1 MTRPASTFPL
11 SGLLALA
18 TAGFITIL
26 TEALPAGLL
35 PQMGASLDASGA
47 MVGQLVTSYAL
58 GSLLCAIPLTAA
70 TQGVRRK
77 RLLLATIAG
86 FALVNGVTALST
98 SYLLTIAARFVAGVF
113 AGMLWALLA
122 GYAVR
127 MVAPQHKGRAMAV
140 AMAGIPVGLSLG
152 VPAGTLLGAT
162 LGWQYAFGIMSAMA
176 LALIAWVT
184 VAVPDFPGQ
193 SGARRAPVGQV
204 LSISGVKAVLA
215 TTFVYVLAHNIL
227 YTYISPFLAPA
238 GLERKADAVLFI
250 FGAASIV
257 GLWLAGLLIDR
268 RLRAVVLART
278 AAFGLAAMA
287 LGLWGTHP
295 AAVYIAVG
303 VWGVAFG
310 GAPTFF
316 QTALANVAA
325 NVAANVG
332 NSAGDV
338 AQSLLVTSWNLA
350 IAGGGLFGGL
360 MLSAAGAGSLP
371 WTLCLLLAGALAIAA
386 HSRQHAF
393 PAR

>member
-1 MTRPASTFPL
+1 MTTPSSPFPL

-18 TAGFITIL
+18 MAGFITIL

-70 TQGVRRK
+70 TQGLRRK
-77 RLLLATIAG
+77 PLLLATIAG
-86 FALVNGVTALST
+86 FALVNGVTALSS
-98 SYLLTIAARFVAGVF
+98 SYLLTMIARFAAGVF

-127 MVAPQHKGRAMAV
+127 MVDPQHKGRAMAV
-140 AMAGIPVGLSLG
+140 AMAGIPAGLSLG

-162 LGWQYAFGIMSAMA
+162 LGWQYAFAIMSI
-176 LALIAWVT
+176 LALVLIGWVIA
-184 VAVPDFPGQ
+184 AVPDFPGQ
-193 SGARRAPVGQV
+193 SGARRAPVSQV
-204 LSISGVKAVLA
+204 LGISGVKAVLA
-215 TTFVYVLAHNIL
+215 TTFAYVLAHNIL

-238 GLERKADAVLFI
+238 GLEHKADAVLFI
-250 FGAASIV
+250 FGAASIA

-268 RLRAVVLART
+268 RLRAMVLGST
-278 AAFGLAAMA
+278 AAFGLAAAA
-287 LGLWGTHP
+287 LGVWGTHP

-303 VWGVAFG
+303 VWGLAFG

-316 QTALANVAA
+316 QTALANVAGS
-325 NVAANVG
+325 AA
-332 NSAGDV
+332 DV

-360 MLSAAGAGSLP
+360 LLSAAGAGSLP
-371 WTLCLLLAGALAIAA
+371 WTLCLLLAAALAIAA
-386 HSRQHAF
+386 RSHRHAF